1 MNEEKDVVNIIYKI
15 SQLVREINDEDFQHL
30 EEIVEEQDSYYN
42 PLKMETTRNQHELA
56 EHNMKMINTLKTLKE
71 LVSKED

>member
-42 PLKMETTRNQHELA
+42 PLKMETTNKQHELA